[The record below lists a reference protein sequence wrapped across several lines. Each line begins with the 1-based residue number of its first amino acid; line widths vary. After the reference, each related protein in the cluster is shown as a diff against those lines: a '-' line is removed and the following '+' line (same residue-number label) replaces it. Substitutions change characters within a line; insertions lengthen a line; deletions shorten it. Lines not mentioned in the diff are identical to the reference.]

1 VKLLS
6 RYVLREH
13 VPPFVFALGALTGLM
28 LLNQVA
34 RQFSNLVGKG
44 LPWSVIGEFFGL
56 SIPFIVAMTLPMAV
70 LVGVLYAFV
79 RLGADNEITALRAS
93 GINLGAVVRPVLLA
107 GLGLVVVSFLFVDH
121 VLPPSNHKLAT
132 LMVDIARK
140 KPTFKLQEQMVNEVI
155 SQQYFLKAGRI
166 DQASDRL
173 REVVIYDFTSDQRRR
188 TIYAD
193 SGYMAFSADRT
204 VLRLTLF
211 NGYVHDYDR
220 AQPGVFRRVFFNS
233 DLVKVHGV
241 SNQFERSAQD
251 SWKGDREMS
260 VCEMD
265 SSLRGQLAALAS
277 LRRDRAR
284 VLVNDVRRLLG
295 VVPPV
300 TGDTALRPGRPLA
313 VARLYCRVLSDLG
326 RLLRPSPAQAQVP
339 AGAGRRGP
347 ARPAAAPPPAQP
359 ARGLAV
365 VGGGSAAPPR
375 PPVRYIADTSGV
387 QLRNQLAA
395 LDSRRT
401 SVRQLSARFM
411 IEIHKKFALA
421 AACLVFVLVGAPI
434 ALRFPRGG
442 VGLVIGASVVIFGF
456 YYVGLIGGETLA
468 DQLIVTP
475 FWSMWTANLVMAA
488 IGLTLFLRV
497 NRHRVAAR
505 GGWRERLAALRRGR
519 SRSRRRG

>member
-1 VKLLS
+1 MKLLS

-93 GINLGAVVRPVLLA
+93 GINLATVVRPVLLA
-107 GLGLVVVSFLFVDH
+107 GLGLVAVSFLFVDH

-155 SQQYFLKAGRI
+155 PQQYFLKAGRI

-193 SGYMAFSADRT
+193 SGYMAFTADRT
-204 VLRLTLF
+204 VLLLTLF

-241 SNQFERSAQD
+241 SNQFERSGQD
-251 SWKGDREMS
+251 TWKGDREMS

-265 SSLRGQLAALAS
+265 STLRGQLAALAS
-277 LRRDRAR
+277 LRRDREQT
-284 VLVNDVRRLLG
+284 LVNDVRRLLG

-300 TGDTALRPGRPLA
+300 RADTAPLRPARPLA
-313 VARLYCRVLSDLG
+313 AARIYCRALAGLG
-326 RLLRPSPAQAQVP
+326 RLLRPDAARAQEP
-339 AGAGRRGP
+339 PRGAR
-347 ARPAAAPPPAQP
+347 Q
-359 ARGLAV
+359 
-365 VGGGSAAPPR
+365 GSR
-375 PPVRYIADTSGV
+375 PPVPPAVRPSGGLRVAAGTPPPPREPVHFIADTSGA

-395 LDSRRT
+395 LESRRT
-401 SVRQLSARFM
+401 SVLQLAARYE

-421 AACLVFVLVGAPI
+421 AACLVFVLVGAPV

-442 VGLVIGASVVIFGF
+442 VGLVIGASVLIFGF

-475 FWSMWTANLVMAA
+475 FWSMWTANHVMSA
-488 IGLTLFLRV
+488 IGVVLFLRL

-505 GGWRERLAALRRGR
+505 GGWRERLAALRGRWPGVRGMR
-519 SRSRRRG
+519 

>member
-265 SSLRGQLAALAS
+265 STLRGQLAALAS
-277 LRRDRAR
+277 LRRDRER

-295 VVPPV
+295 VAPPV
-300 TGDTALRPGRPLA
+300 GDSAPLRPARPLA
-313 VARLYCRVLSDLG
+313 AARVYCLALAGLG
-326 RLLRPSPAQAQVP
+326 RLLRP
-339 AGAGRRGP
+339 
-347 ARPAAAPPPAQP
+347 AAARAQEPTRGARQGSRRPVPPAVRPSGGLRVAAGTPPP
-359 ARGLAV
+359 
-365 VGGGSAAPPR
+365 PR
-375 PPVRYIADTSGV
+375 EPVHFIADTSGA

-395 LDSRRT
+395 LESRRT
-401 SVRQLSARFM
+401 STLQLAARYE

-421 AACLVFVLVGAPI
+421 AACLVFVLVGAPV

-442 VGLVIGASVVIFGF
+442 VGLVIGASVLIFGF

-488 IGLTLFLRV
+488 IGVVLFLRL

-505 GGWRERLAALRRGR
+505 GGWRERLVALRGR
-519 SRSRRRG
+519 WPRVREAG

>member
-28 LLNQVA
+28 LLNEVA
-34 RQFSNLVGKG
+34 RRFSSLVGKG

-70 LVGVLYAFV
+70 LVAVLYAFV

-93 GINLGAVVRPVLLA
+93 GVNLVALVRPVVLA

-155 SQQYFLKAGRI
+155 PQQYFLKAGRI
-166 DQASDRL
+166 NQASDRL
-173 REVVIYDFTSDQRRR
+173 RDVVIYDFTSNQRRR

-193 SGYMAFSADRT
+193 SGYMAFNADRT
-204 VLRLTLF
+204 ILLLTLF

-220 AQPGVFRRVFFNS
+220 TQPGLFRRVFFNS
-233 DLVKVHGV
+233 DMIKVRGV
-241 SNQFERSAQD
+241 SNQFERSAMD
-251 SWKGDREMS
+251 TWKGEREMS

-265 SSLRGQLAALAS
+265 ESLRGQLRAIAS
-277 LRRDRAR
+277 LRRDRERA
-284 VLVNDVRRLLG
+284 LVNDVRRLLG
-295 VVPPV
+295 VVPAAI
-300 TGDTALRPGRPLA
+300 DTAALRPDRPLA
-313 VARLYCRVLSDLG
+313 IARLYCLALG
-326 RLLRPSPAQAQVP
+326 RLRRLLRPSAAQAQEP
-339 AGAGRRGP
+339 AAARRPGGP
-347 ARPAAAPPPAQP
+347 RPAAAPQP
-359 ARGLAV
+359 RPSQPTV
-365 VGGGSAAPPR
+365 VPGGGAAAR
-375 PPVRYIADTSGV
+375 VRRGVRYIPDTTGLQV
-387 QLRNQLAA
+387 RNELAALASRSTSARQLAA
-395 LDSRRT
+395 RY
-401 SVRQLSARFM
+401 A

-421 AACLVFVLVGAPI
+421 AACLVFVLVGAPV

-442 VGLVIGASVVIFGF
+442 VGLVIGASVLIFGF

-488 IGLTLFLRV
+488 IGLLLFLRL
-497 NRHRVAAR
+497 NRQRVAAR
-505 GGWRERLAALRRGR
+505 GGWRERFAGLRRR
-519 SRSRRRG
+519 ARAWRTR